1 MENTIFS
8 GGQDVSAAYDYRV
21 YDKVWQ
27 RVSPGVDPYAGD
39 PYAGDAGT
47 ESAPVAPAPG
57 PSGGAVPSGM
67 DIQPAQPAPAQEG
80 GEGDLPGAERNP
92 CCMGTEAQGSLA
104 VLEGFIEEELAG
116 CRCCLSLSKRVSN
129 QNAARLLRRIVGEK
143 QAAARELCAAR
154 FLITG
159 QQYAP
164 AITVEHRRWEN
175 LAQALRSCYHQEA
188 CGGFN
193 YQRAADEAVD
203 HCLQK
208 LFTRLGERASRRAGE
223 VMELLG
229 CLLC

>member
-1 MENTIFS
+1 MENTIS
-8 GGQDVSAAYDYRV
+8 GGGQGVSAAYDYRV
-21 YDKVWQ
+21 YDQVWQ

-39 PYAGDAGT
+39 SLGENAAAPAPVSA
-47 ESAPVAPAPG
+47 ESAPAVAG
-57 PSGGAVPSGM
+57 V
-67 DIQPAQPAPAQEG
+67 QPAQPAPAQEG

-129 QNAARLLRRIVGEK
+129 QSAARLLRRIAGEK

-159 QQYAP
+159 QQYDP

-193 YQRAADEAVD
+193 YQRAAEEAVD
-203 HCLQK
+203 PCLQK
-208 LFTRLGERASRRAGE
+208 LFTRLGERAYRRAGE
-223 VMELLG
+223 VMDLLG

>member
-1 MENTIFS
+1 MNKR
-8 GGQDVSAAYDYRV
+8 YDRILDYFFRR
-21 YDKVWQ
+21 Q
-27 RVSPGVDPYAGD
+27 
-39 PYAGDAGT
+39 
-47 ESAPVAPAPG
+47 
-57 PSGGAVPSGM
+57 
-67 DIQPAQPAPAQEG
+67 
-80 GEGDLPGAERNP
+80 DLPEDIRRRFERWMLDREDSP
-92 CCMGTEAQGSLA
+92 ELDEALLGLWNGHTA
-104 VLEGFIEEELAG
+104 YATDD
-116 CRCCLSLSKRVSN
+116 
-129 QNAARLLRRIVGEK
+129 QNAAGLARLHAAIRPEPRRHAGRRLLRRIAGEK

-203 HCLQK
+203 PCLQK

>member
-1 MENTIFS
+1 M
-8 GGQDVSAAYDYRV
+8 
-21 YDKVWQ
+21 
-27 RVSPGVDPYAGD
+27 
-39 PYAGDAGT
+39 
-47 ESAPVAPAPG
+47 
-57 PSGGAVPSGM
+57 
-67 DIQPAQPAPAQEG
+67 
-80 GEGDLPGAERNP
+80 
-92 CCMGTEAQGSLA
+92 
-104 VLEGFIEEELAG
+104 
-116 CRCCLSLSKRVSN
+116 
-129 QNAARLLRRIVGEK
+129 ARLLRRIAGEK

-203 HCLQK
+203 PCLQK

>member
-1 MENTIFS
+1 MENTI
-8 GGQDVSAAYDYRV
+8 GGQGVSAAYDYRI

-39 PYAGDAGT
+39 LYAGNP
-47 ESAPVAPAPG
+47 ESTPPVPAAEAAPA
-57 PSGGAVPSGM
+57 
-67 DIQPAQPAPAQEG
+67 DIRPAQPVPAQE
-80 GEGDLPGAERNP
+80 EGNLPGAERNP
-92 CCMGTEAQGSLA
+92 CCMGTEASDSLA

-116 CRCCLSLSKRVSN
+116 CRCCLSLSRRVSH
-129 QNAARLLRRIVGEK
+129 QGAARLLRCVAGEK

-159 QQYAP
+159 QQYEP

-193 YQRAADEAVD
+193 YQRAADEAAD
-203 HCLQK
+203 PCLEK
-208 LFTRLGERASRRAGE
+208 LFTRLGEQAYRRAGK
-223 VMELLG
+223 VMDLLG

>member
-1 MENTIFS
+1 MENTIS
-8 GGQDVSAAYDYRV
+8 GGGQGVSAAYDYRV
-21 YDKVWQ
+21 YDQVWQ

-39 PYAGDAGT
+39 SLGENVA
-47 ESAPVAPAPG
+47 APAPVSTE
-57 PSGGAVPSGM
+57 PAPAVAGV
-67 DIQPAQPAPAQEG
+67 QPAQPAPAQEG

-129 QNAARLLRRIVGEK
+129 QSAARLLRRIAGEK

-193 YQRAADEAVD
+193 YQRAAEEAVD
-203 HCLQK
+203 PCLQK
-208 LFTRLGERASRRAGE
+208 LFTRLGERAYRRAGE